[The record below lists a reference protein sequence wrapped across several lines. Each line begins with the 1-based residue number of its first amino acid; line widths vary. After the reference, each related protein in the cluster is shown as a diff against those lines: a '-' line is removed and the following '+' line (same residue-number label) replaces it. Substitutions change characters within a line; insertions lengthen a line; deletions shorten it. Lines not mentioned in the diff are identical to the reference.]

1 MYKEFL
7 LFLFIC
13 FCLISNS
20 YTADYEKGLAAAR
33 SGNFLKAIKEWKPL
47 AEEGDARV
55 QYSLALV
62 YTKLG
67 TTEVDDN
74 TNLTAKE
81 QALNWYLLAAEQ
93 GVIMAQYDLAVMYH
107 TGRGAV
113 QDYSKAIK
121 WYKEAS
127 IKGYSMARGN
137 LGLMYIYGTGVKKN
151 YKEGLKWLR
160 FAAEGGNS
168 IAQEKLG
175 ELYYEGQGVE
185 KNKFLSHI
193 WLNIA
198 VHQGLKLEM
207 RNEDKLMKNMSVTD
221 IEKVEELT
229 RQHFFRLK
237 LFYLRQD
244 FT

>member
-7 LFLFIC
+7 LLLIIY

-20 YTADYEKGLAAAR
+20 YSADYEKGLAAAR
-33 SGNFLKAIKEWKPL
+33 SGDFFKAIKEWKPL
-47 AEEGDARV
+47 AEEGDASV
-55 QYSLALV
+55 QYSLARV
-62 YTKLG
+62 YTRLG
-67 TTEVDDN
+67 TTKIDDN
-74 TNLTAKE
+74 SNLSAE
-81 QALNWYLLAAEQ
+81 EHALNWYLLAAEQ
-93 GVIMAQYDLAVMYH
+93 GVIMAQYDLGVMYH

-121 WYKEAS
+121 WYKKAS
-127 IKGYSMARGN
+127 IKGCSYARGN
-137 LGLMYIYGTGVKKN
+137 LGLMYIYGTGVETN
-151 YKEGLKWLR
+151 YKEGMKLLR
-160 FAAEGGNS
+160 FAAEAGNRVS
-168 IAQEKLG
+168 QEKLG
-175 ELYYEGQGVE
+175 ELYYEGEVVE

-198 VHQGLKLEM
+198 ELQGSNLKKI
-207 RNEDKLMKNMSVTD
+207 NKDKLMKNMSVKD

-229 RQHFFRLK
+229 RQYFFRLK

>member
-7 LFLFIC
+7 LLLIIY

-20 YTADYEKGLAAAR
+20 YSADYEKGLAAAR
-33 SGNFLKAIKEWKPL
+33 SGDFFKAIKEWKPL
-47 AEEGDARV
+47 AEEGDASV
-55 QYSLALV
+55 QYSLARV
-62 YTKLG
+62 YTRLG
-67 TTEVDDN
+67 STKIDDN
-74 TNLTAKE
+74 SGLSAKE
-81 QALNWYLLAAEQ
+81 HALNWYLLAAEQ

-121 WYKEAS
+121 WYKKAS
-127 IKGYSMARGN
+127 IKGYSYARGN
-137 LGLMYIYGTGVKKN
+137 LGLMYIYGTGVEVN
-151 YKEGLKWLR
+151 YKEGMKLLR
-160 FAAEGGNS
+160 FAAEGGNRV
-168 IAQEKLG
+168 AQEKLG
-175 ELYYEGQGVE
+175 ELYYEGEVVE

-198 VHQGLKLEM
+198 VLQGSNLEKI
-207 RNEDKLMKNMSVTD
+207 NKDKLMKNMSVKD

-229 RQHFFRLK
+229 RQHFLRLK